1 VTLLGVTAVPLTTTE
16 NALAAAVV
24 AESASLNVSVT
35 SVPAEFV
42 VANESVGPTESAL
55 FVTDVADN
63 EAASLPAES
72 CTAFASLPAVG
83 SVYATVTDSPEVTA
97 GEANVN
103 TTVEPDTATP
113 LTERD
118 TPPTDT
124 ANADVDAV
132 VPDNASEYVRVTV
145 VPAAFTAAETNA
157 GAVASTVESFVTEV
171 ADNEAASLPAE
182 SCTANE
188 SFPEVG
194 SVYATVTAWPLWTA
208 GDASVSSMTLV
219 LDLVTLLTERETP
232 STVTANAPATAVVVN
247 SVSEYVNVTFV
258 PAVFTADD

>member
-1 VTLLGVTAVPLTTTE
+1 
-16 NALAAAVV
+16 
-24 AESASLNVSVT
+24 
-35 SVPAEFV
+35 
-42 VANESVGPTESAL
+42 
-55 FVTDVADN
+55 
-63 EAASLPAES
+63 LPAES

-132 VPDNASEYVRVTV
+132 VADNASEYVRVTV

-157 GAVASTVESFVTEV
+157 GAVASTVELFVTDV

-258 PAVFTADD
+258 PAASTADD